1 MNQKGIF
8 LLGSDTRELIE
19 KAKLL
24 SSSFAE
30 NNPISL
36 SVYGKSGV
44 TSQTFNKT
52 FHFGIYQGN
61 WLSISDWQG
70 CRETLR
76 TCIINAFDAQKS
88 LGETRGLS
96 LVCLTAI
103 NDARYENINP
113 EAIVEF
119 INNFFKDFLPTK
131 PVLALSEVPYNG
143 YQDLH
148 LLTRA
153 SMTKKDANYKTN
165 TLRIVFPIIQNDYV
179 TRHTTASVLVNLLR
193 SPKIYLD
200 KKGNPLHKDALIKSV
215 AESLERNHVRENF
228 YETNSG
234 SAPDQDA
241 MFLLWLLLART
252 AFPLFTS
259 MSQADSAVLTGPS
272 RLMSFALAN
281 KVSRQEVMYSIGS
294 NGSIL
299 SDFFNNFNDNMTR
312 IFKNRSRGE
321 GFFEVYECLM
331 TKYKKVIV
339 EKVEVKPDSVESILA
354 ANKPTPRKRKVTNL
368 QA

>member
-8 LLGSDTRELIE
+8 LLGQDIRELIE

-24 SSSFAE
+24 SSSFTE

-36 SVYGKSGV
+36 SVSGKSGV
-44 TSQTFNKT
+44 TSQTFNRT

-76 TCIINAFDAQKS
+76 NCIINAFDAQKP

-96 LVCLTAI
+96 LVCLAAI
-103 NDARYENINP
+103 NDPRYENVNP

-131 PVLALSEVPYNG
+131 PILAPGEVPYNG

-153 SMTKKDANYKTN
+153 SMIKDANYKTS

-179 TRHTTASVLVNLLR
+179 TRHTTASILVNLLR
-193 SPKIYLD
+193 SPEIYFD
-200 KKGNPLHKDALIKSV
+200 KKGNPLRKDTLIKSV
-215 AESLERNHVRENF
+215 AESLEKYHVKENF
-228 YETNSG
+228 YPDSLG
-234 SAPDQDA
+234 SHPDHDP
-241 MFLLWLLLART
+241 MFLLWLLLARNV
-252 AFPLFTS
+252 FPLFTS
-259 MSQADSAVLTGPS
+259 MSQTDSAVLTGPS
-272 RLMSFALAN
+272 RLMSFALSN
-281 KVSRQEVMYSIGS
+281 KVSRQEIMHSIGA

-299 SDFFNNFNDNMTR
+299 SDFFNNFSDNMTR

-321 GFFEVYECLM
+321 GLFEVYEYLM